1 MILDLT
7 GLNCPFL
14 QLYFQVQFL
23 ISLIKCSQLLPF
35 SAKLFYFRSYG
46 SIVLD
51 IQKKKQ
57 QLREEQKEEKRD
69 LEQIKHD
76 VHVQTTAKEEAKKP
90 HSFVIHTGK
99 VGKFVKR
106 LERDLRRVMEPN
118 TASDLHVTKRNNFKD
133 FLVNSQHLGV
143 SHLMVLTR
151 TEQSVNLRIIR
162 NNQGPTLHFRGH
174 ILFISQD
181 KNL

>member
-1 MILDLT
+1 M
-7 GLNCPFL
+7 GKVKGKRGKNARRARQG
-14 QLYFQVQFL
+14 QLG
-23 ISLIKCSQLLPF
+23 LIKIGKTGKKRDQRF
-35 SAKLFYFRSYG
+35 
-46 SIVLD
+46 
-51 IQKKKQ
+51 KKKQ

-174 ILFISQD
+174 ILFIS
-181 KNL
+181 